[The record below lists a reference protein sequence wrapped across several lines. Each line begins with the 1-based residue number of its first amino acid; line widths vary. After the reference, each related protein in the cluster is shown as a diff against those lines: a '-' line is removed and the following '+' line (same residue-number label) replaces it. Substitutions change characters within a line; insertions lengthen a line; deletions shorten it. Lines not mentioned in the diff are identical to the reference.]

1 MGILSINLS
10 FDVSLFMAHINH
22 AHKVQFNTKHI
33 QKATWIETAREWE
46 REGEIIITDNNNNIN
61 VPGRFLFTRMNR
73 MCVCVFCVFFVNFA
87 LLLLRFALTF
97 PFQRNEFDMQNKN
110 AKVRMKEPERERN
123 ETKKKQII
131 MRMEW
136 MCANEAQSTQWA
148 LTYILSLTQWPGI
161 WMEASKWNRTKTVLI
176 TLFFLVFAFRMCTQ
190 STTNEQEPLNFTS
203 SHVLVCVCVC
213 LFRNFFL

>member
-1 MGILSINLS
+1 
-10 FDVSLFMAHINH
+10 
-22 AHKVQFNTKHI
+22 
-33 QKATWIETAREWE
+33 
-46 REGEIIITDNNNNIN
+46 
-61 VPGRFLFTRMNR
+61 MNR

-136 MCANEAQSTQWA
+136 MCANEALSTQWA
-148 LTYILSLTQWPGI
+148 LITFSHLHNGLAFEWKPPNGI
-161 WMEASKWNRTKTVLI
+161 ELK
-176 TLFFLVFAFRMCTQ
+176 LF
-190 STTNEQEPLNFTS
+190 
-203 SHVLVCVCVC
+203 
-213 LFRNFFL
+213 